1 MTAMIEWE
9 TLDENELREVI
20 NHANYWL
27 DQLTRKQQ
35 IVDLLAEL
43 NPADPDKNGQ
53 PWVQPSGAHDA
64 YGLGAEAVHKG
75 RLWESAHPFNVW
87 EPGTGDL
94 WIDRGEASTPD
105 PLPVDGYPVWEPWI
119 AVKVGDP
126 YVHDGILYTAIQAH
140 TTQAGWEPPA
150 VPALWKKVG

>member
-9 TLDENELREVI
+9 ALDENELREVV
-20 NHANYWL
+20 NRANYWL

-53 PWVQPSGAHDA
+53 PWVQPTGAHDA
-64 YGLGAEAVHKG
+64 YPLESTVVHEG
-75 RLWESAHPFNVW
+75 HLWESDHPFNVW

-94 WIDRGEASTPD
+94 WIDRGEAGTPD
-105 PLPVDGYPVWEPWI
+105 PLPLEEYPVWEPWI
-119 AVKVGDP
+119 EVKVGDP

-140 TTQAGWEPPA
+140 KTEPGWTPDV